1 MGLEGMTSGYDVF
14 NNDLSHGGIDKQT
27 VLKLVQSLADAEGR
41 LSLSQMTV
49 DRLVKEKTKLS
60 GLLLT

>member
-14 NNDLSHGGIDKQT
+14 NNETFPMAAGSTNKRCSSSFNHWPT
-27 VLKLVQSLADAEGR
+27 EGR

-49 DRLVKEKTKLS
+49 DRLVKEKTTLS
-60 GLLLT
+60 GLL